1 MEDILGIVIM
11 IIVGAVVSAAN
22 KKQKAAKPRTS
33 PTQAT
38 WPAQPAPAAQPAP
51 MTTMLPP
58 RQEGSTRPASVSVHA
73 HLEPDCETH
82 DIAGSL
88 GVTSS
93 EGKDPCHE
101 EQLEHRRILPAD
113 DEPKPGITFDW
124 SGDAMVK
131 AFVMQEVLTRPCQRN
146 SRHA

>member
-22 KKQKAAKPRTS
+22 KKQKAAKPHNS

-38 WPAQPAPAAQPAP
+38 WPAQPTPAAQPAP

-73 HLEPDCETH
+73 HLDPDCETH

-101 EQLEHRRILPAD
+101 EQLTARLDAA
-113 DEPKPGITFDW
+113 EPTQEAPGLQLDW
-124 SGDAMVK
+124 NGESLVK
-131 AFVMQEVLTRPCQRN
+131 AFIMQEVLTRPAQR
-146 SRHA
+146 RAVR